1 MPTKI
6 LVVDDAIVARK
17 MIKRHLTGSAYE
29 DAILIEAISGEN
41 GLELFDESINIVM
54 SDWNMPGIN
63 GLDFVR
69 EIRNREK
76 VWGRSESQM
85 IPVIMITTEGTAQK
99 VNLAKDAGV
108 NEYIVKPFSAAQ
120 LVEALDNVLEG

>member
-69 EIRNREK
+69 EIRHREK

>member
-1 MPTKI
+1 MKI

-17 MIKRHLTGSAYE
+17 MIKRHLTGSTYE
-29 DAILIEAISGEN
+29 DAILIEAISAEN
-41 GLELFDESINIVM
+41 GLELFDESINVVM
-54 SDWNMPGIN
+54 SDWNMPGLN
-63 GLDFVR
+63 GLDFAR
-69 EIRNREK
+69 EIRNRERT
-76 VWGRSESQM
+76 WGRSESEL

-120 LVEALDNVLEG
+120 LVDALNNVLEG

>member
-1 MPTKI
+1 MSLKI
-6 LVVDDAIVARK
+6 LVVDDAVVARK
-17 MIKRHLTGSAYE
+17 MIKRHLTGSPYE
-29 DAILIEAISGEN
+29 DATIIEATSGEN
-41 GLELFDESINIVM
+41 GLELFDDSMGVVM

-69 EIRNREK
+69 EIRSREQA
-76 VWGRSESQM
+76 WGRTGDQLVP
-85 IPVIMITTEGTAQK
+85 IIMITTEGTAQK

-120 LVEALDNVLEG
+120 LVEALNNVLE